1 MEPMDV
7 DLTFNDLLTEFA
19 HAQGELIQRIRVL
32 ESMLLNLLHDYYE
45 LKWKSSVR

>member
-7 DLTFNDLLTEFA
+7 DLVFEDLV
-19 HAQGELIQRIRVL
+19 HHIRVL

-45 LKWKSSVR
+45 LKWKLDNKLKFPGQNP

>member
-7 DLTFNDLLTEFA
+7 DLVFEDLI
-19 HAQGELIQRIRVL
+19 HRIRVL

-45 LKWKSSVR
+45 LKWKTTVR

>member
-7 DLTFNDLLTEFA
+7 DLVFEDLV
-19 HAQGELIQRIRVL
+19 HRIRAL

-45 LKWKSSVR
+45 LKWKTTVR